1 MINREILNILD
12 GANRRPI
19 YDIERD
25 VWEAIA
31 EAHGLD
37 YDDIADGDLA
47 EWL

>member
-25 VWEAIA
+25 RTASTTTTLPTAI
-31 EAHGLD
+31 
-37 YDDIADGDLA
+37 
-47 EWL
+47 